1 MIFRVEKIRRSSH
14 NKRTNLRRDCVAFIV
29 VLLLKKGPSLPTRVF
44 FVFFQLLQSDST
56 AIHYSSH

>member
-1 MIFRVEKIRRSSH
+1 MIFRVEKILRSSH

-29 VLLLKKGPSLPTRVF
+29 VLLLKKARVCRLGF
-44 FVFFQLLQSDST
+44 FRLFQLLQSDST

>member
-44 FVFFQLLQSDST
+44 FRLFSAAAV
-56 AIHYSSH
+56 